1 MRTITSDMDLAN
13 NALRAALNWLS
24 PSGPGAR
31 LSVVLFHRVLAA
43 PDPLFPDDIDQT
55 CFRKICDWLATW
67 FTVLPLDQ
75 ALRQQADGCLPAR
88 ALSITFDDGYA
99 DNAEVALPILQQH
112 GLPATFFVA
121 TGFLN
126 GGRMFND
133 TVIECVRSTSCEE
146 LDLDGFAL
154 GRREVRSLSQRRS
167 VIDDLLPKLK
177 HLQLKERQTALASLL
192 ERAKQPSLPADLMM
206 RSAQVQALHGA
217 GMEIGGHTV
226 NHPIL
231 HVLCDADAEWE
242 IAQGRQQLESL
253 VQAPVA
259 CFAYPNGRP
268 TKDYGARDV
277 ALVRRLGFL
286 GAVSTATGVVK
297 ADADP
302 FQLPRFTPW
311 DAGTSRWL
319 ARLAMMRVRSAPA
332 TVA

>member
-1 MRTITSDMDLAN
+1 MSL
-13 NALRAALNWLS
+13 
-24 PSGPGAR
+24 GAR
-31 LSVVLFHRVLAA
+31 LIERGARAYFGVADRVAAPKLSILIFHRVHAV
-43 PDPLFPDDIDQT
+43 PDPLFPEEMTAPRFDA
-55 CFRKICDWLATW
+55 ICRSLKAAFQVMTLGHALQRWQAGA
-67 FTVLPLDQ
+67 LPPRSLV
-75 ALRQQADGCLPAR
+75 
-88 ALSITFDDGYA
+88 ITFDDGYA